1 MVKLTGA
8 EALVQ
13 QLQKE
18 KVTTIFGLPGF
29 QIMEVFDALYG
40 ARDKIQLIH
49 TRHEQATSFMA
60 DGYAKVTGKPGVAL
74 VVPGPGA
81 LNASAGIGTA
91 YASSSPVLL
100 ISGQIPRASLGLRK
114 GETHEIEDQLDSFRA
129 ITKWNHRVEKVAE
142 IPTAVNEAIRQLKS
156 GRPRPVELEVPFDL
170 FKDSSE
176 VALIEPAVLP
186 ANRAQTSDITRAVDM
201 LIKSKNPTIIAGGGA
216 IIANA
221 TTELTNLAEFF
232 QAPVITTQNGKGIIP
247 ETHHLSVGVN
257 YYTLGPS
264 KLVGP
269 NCDVILAVGTRLLSD
284 LHINSSTKIIHIDI
298 DASEI
303 ARNYPT
309 QTEISI
315 VSDAKNALAQM
326 LQQAQ
331 RLDHPKPSRTK
342 EVNQYRTQFKKEIR
356 LYAPEQMSIIDTL
369 RSELNDDAIVVSGIT
384 NIGYWSH
391 LGYPVSHPRSYITSS
406 YFATLGFS
414 FPTALGAKVAHPDRQ
429 VVAISGDGGFM
440 YSFQELSTAVKY
452 GINVIILLFNNNA
465 YGASEWDQ
473 THRYNKHYLG
483 TDLHN
488 PNFVKLANSF
498 GVQAIR
504 TDSNGFKSGLRKALK
519 VDAPVL
525 LEVTIPTMMPPFQI
539 VQ

>member
-8 EALVQ
+8 QSLVR
-13 QLQKE
+13 QLLKE
-18 KVTTIFGLPGF
+18 NVTTIFGLPGF
-29 QIMEVFDALYG
+29 QIMEVFDALYEV
-40 ARDKIQLIH
+40 RNNIKLIH

-60 DGYAKVTGKPGVAL
+60 DGYAKVTGEPGVAL

-100 ISGQIPRASLGLRK
+100 ISGQIPSSSLGLKK
-114 GETHEIEDQLDSFRA
+114 GETHEIDDQLDSFKS
-129 ITKWNHRVEKVAE
+129 ITKWNHRVKKVAE
-142 IPTAVNEAIRQLKS
+142 IPGSVNEAIRQLKS

-176 VALIEPAVLP
+176 VELIEPVLP
-186 ANRAQTSDITRAVDM
+186 SPCRAHSSDIRRAADI
-201 LIKSKNPTIIAGGGA
+201 LINSTSPAIIAGGGA

-221 TTELTNLAEFF
+221 ATELANLAEFI

-269 NCDVILAVGTRLLSD
+269 KCDVVLAVGTRLLSD
-284 LHINSSTKIIHIDI
+284 LHISDSAKIIHIDI
-298 DASEI
+298 DTSEI
-303 ARNYPT
+303 GRNYPI
-309 QTEISI
+309 QTKIGI
-315 VSDAKNALAQM
+315 VADAKNALGQL
-326 LQQAQ
+326 LQQMKGMSQ
-331 RLDHPKPSRTK
+331 PKSLRF
-342 EVNQYRTQFKKEIR
+342 EEINQYRTQFSKEIR
-356 LYAPEQMSIIDTL
+356 LCAPDQMEIIDTL
-369 RSELNDDAIVVSGIT
+369 RSELNDDAILISGIT

-391 LGYPVSHPRSYITSS
+391 LGYPVRHPRSYITSS

-452 GINVIILLFNNNA
+452 GINVIILLFNNNS

-473 THRYNKHYLG
+473 THKYDERYIG

-498 GVQAIR
+498 GVKAIK
-504 TDSNGFKSGLRKALK
+504 TDSDNFKSGLRKALE

-539 VQ
+539 V